1 VLDIVAVKAKQ
12 GIGMD
17 VDLAT
22 LAGIEAKIDNA
33 DASGDGNVDMSEL
46 EAILGDDVKSAFP
59 GKVSVTQS

>member
-1 VLDIVAVKAKQ
+1 MLDIVVVKAKK

-17 VDLAT
+17 LAT
-22 LAGIEAKIDNA
+22 IAGMEAKIDNA
-33 DASGDGNVDMSEL
+33 DASGEGNVDMSEL